1 MPSPTEA
8 SRAATGMFELHTRN
22 TSITE
27 LVRVAAGRWR
37 LERYTD
43 AAHLVGLPDTT
54 PRHGD

>member
-1 MPSPTEA
+1 
-8 SRAATGMFELHTRN
+8 MFELHTRN